1 MSNRSHNTGLSRHVY
16 AILFLICLLPAG
28 RALAITLGQIDTF
41 EDGTLQGWQT
51 GLSAVT
57 AEHMSNVSSGGPDGI
72 DDNFLQMFS
81 DPLDPFGGNRLTFFN
96 REQWTGDWLT
106 AGVTAITLD
115 VKNFSSSA
123 PLNLRLGI
131 NGGFVDPTGTSIIGG
146 TFATSGRIVLNSG
159 SDWTRVM
166 FMVQPGDFV
175 SVLPGRS
182 SNAAGN
188 NIMATLSNVT
198 ELRILNSELPGW
210 NGIPIDATLGVDN
223 IAARIQATAVVP
235 LPPALALFCPGLIA
249 LMTIAR
255 KQKRYA

>member
-16 AILFLICLLPAG
+16 TILLLICLLPAG
-28 RALAITLGQIDTF
+28 EALAITLGQIDTF
-41 EDGTLQGWQT
+41 EDGTLQNWQT

-72 DDNFLQMFS
+72 DDNYLQMFS
-81 DPLDPFGGNRLTFFN
+81 DSTDPFGGNRLTFFN
-96 REQWTGDWLT
+96 REQWTGDWL
-106 AGVTAITLD
+106 AADVTAITLD
-115 VKNFSSSA
+115 VKNFSSSV

-146 TFATSGRIVLNSG
+146 TFVTSGRIVLNSG
-159 SDWTRVM
+159 SDWTRVL
-166 FMVQPGDFV
+166 FMVRSSDFV

-182 SNAAGN
+182 SNTAGN
-188 NIMATLSNVT
+188 DILATLSNVT
-198 ELRILNSELPGW
+198 ELRILNSELPDW
-210 NGIPIDATLGVDN
+210 NGLPVDATLGVDN
-223 IAARIQATAVVP
+223 IAARIQATAVP
-235 LPPALALFCPGLIA
+235 LPPALALFGPGLIA